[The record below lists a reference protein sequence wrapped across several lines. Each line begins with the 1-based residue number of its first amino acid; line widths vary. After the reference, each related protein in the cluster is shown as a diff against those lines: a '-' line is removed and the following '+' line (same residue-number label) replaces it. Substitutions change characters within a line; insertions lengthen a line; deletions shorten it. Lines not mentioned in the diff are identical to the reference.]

1 MKKPVVFVINEAAE
15 KVVSCETVN
24 VGRNGFVTAE
34 GVLQVGEKE
43 NRNRR
48 FYSTEDLHSEIY
60 SDRIR

>member
-34 GVLQVGEKE
+34 LLLVTSKAKLVI
-43 NRNRR
+43 
-48 FYSTEDLHSEIY
+48 H
-60 SDRIR
+60 